1 MRKSICIAL
10 LAGMVLYAVS
20 LQSLSAKNK
29 SGKIVERLQAFKI
42 EYREKLRSGFDMS
55 EVNEL
60 FMKFD
65 LAVSENDWVKA
76 LKLLDQMEE
85 ALDRAKPRMGQTKS
99 PGADSQHWIDD
110 PKMRSRFQLLQGW
123 YRDKKKA
130 GYDLREVNLLLA
142 SLRNAGDK
150 KNWEQ
155 FGELLEK
162 IESGLSRAAPP
173 AGCDNPALAASWA
186 KARKI
191 ENFGFGLEFAR
202 PGIASQYS
210 EIGAHWVKMFIYWW
224 KMEPEPPKNGRHS
237 YNWLWLDK
245 LVHEYQ
251 TAGFRNITLVIHG
264 VNPWASSHKI
274 RHSHEA
280 GSLPKVQHLRDY
292 DNFVYS
298 LVERYDGDGHDDMN
312 NLQYPV
318 RYFEIESE
326 AVHDSYWKGT
336 VEEYGKLLAIAHKAA
351 KRASPECRIIL
362 SGFLFLD
369 LFDDYPCEA
378 LVRARFARNARISR
392 AIEFTQKSLKFK
404 DWFDLVEFHY
414 LDDYKGV
421 YGVVDWI
428 RAQMK
433 KNGYE
438 KPIWAGDAVAAP
450 SLHGRFVHPS
460 SADENNETIQIL
472 RDDSNP
478 KHRQTVLWYEREQ
491 AAGVVKK
498 IIAGMHA
505 GLAGINM
512 GNLLDWPYHIPD
524 QTFEFQGLRRND
536 SGPRAV
542 FRAYRMLI
550 EKAAD
555 TWRIE
560 RLRTSANVFAYRLTR
575 DRGPLYVLWCDR
587 GEDQIRLPVEAPKVS
602 VAPTITD
609 AQNPISRPI
618 YKEAKQGAVV
628 LKLTTVPIFVE

>member
-10 LAGMVLYAVS
+10 LAGMVLFTVS
-20 LQSLSAKNK
+20 LQSLSGQKK
-29 SGKIVERLQAFKI
+29 TGKIAERLQAFKI

-65 LAVSENDWVKA
+65 LAASENDWVKA

-123 YRDKKKA
+123 YRDKKRA
-130 GYDLREVNLLLA
+130 GYDLREVNLLLV

-162 IESGLSRAAPP
+162 IESGLGRAAPP

-186 KARKI
+186 KARTI

-264 VNPWASSHKI
+264 VNPWASSQKI

-298 LVERYDGDGHDDMN
+298 LVERYDSDGHDDMN

-326 AVHDSYWKGT
+326 AVHDGYWKGT

-369 LFDDYPCEA
+369 LFDDFPCEA
-378 LVRARFARNARISR
+378 LVTTRFARNARISR

-460 SADENNETIQIL
+460 SAYENKETIQIL

-524 QTFEFQGLRRND
+524 QTFEFQGLRRNNGD
-536 SGPRAV
+536 RRPV
-542 FRAYRMLI
+542 FHAYRMLI
-550 EKAAD
+550 EKTAD
-555 TWRIE
+555 VQEIE
-560 RLRTSANVFAYRLTR
+560 RLQTKANIYAYRLKS
-575 DRGPLYVLWCDR
+575 DRGSLYVLWCDR

-609 AQNPISRPI
+609 TQNPISHPI
-618 YKEAKQGAVV
+618 YKEAKQGTVV